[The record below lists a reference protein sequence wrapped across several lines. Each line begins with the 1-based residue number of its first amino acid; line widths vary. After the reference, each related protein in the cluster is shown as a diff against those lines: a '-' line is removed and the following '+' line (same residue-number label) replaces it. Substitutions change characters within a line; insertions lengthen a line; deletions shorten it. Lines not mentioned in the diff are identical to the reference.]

1 MPFSWTRQSL
11 FVASVVLL
19 QAGAGHAVAQADL
32 GLRRGQEI
40 REDATSSVVRPVRP
54 VGRGFRDLEPVDD
67 EAAPLPPRRRRAQ
80 PDSPS
85 PAAQTARLPSI
96 RYVVFEQPLEA
107 VVSEVGRL
115 GGYAVTTTREVRGK
129 VPPGR
134 LEGRA
139 DDILDSLRR
148 KHGLVTMRDGPQLFV
163 AAESESQ
170 TRLMRMGAESPARV
184 REVLRGLAVDDLPRR
199 VTVDEGTGL
208 IQLQAPPLI
217 LERIETILGNAA
229 RSPAAAEAGITVI
242 RFGRRS
248 AE

>member
-1 MPFSWTRQSL
+1 MMPFSWTRHSL
-11 FVASVVLL
+11 FAAGAVLL
-19 QAGAGHAVAQADL
+19 QAAAGHAFAQADL
-32 GLRRGQEI
+32 GLRRGEEM
-40 REDATSSVVRPVRP
+40 REDVTSSVVRPARTMA
-54 VGRGFRDLEPVDD
+54 RGFRDLEPADD
-67 EAAPLPPRRRRAQ
+67 GAASAPRARRAQ
-80 PDSPS
+80 PESAS
-85 PAAQTARLPSI
+85 SAAQAARSPSI
-96 RYVVFEQPLEA
+96 RYVVFEQPLDA
-107 VVSEVGRL
+107 VVTEVGRL

-139 DDILDSLRR
+139 DDILDGLRR

-170 TRLMRMGAESPARV
+170 TRVMRMGAESPARV
-184 REVLRGLAVDDLPRR
+184 REVLRGLAVDDLQRR

-208 IQLQAPPLI
+208 IHMQAPPLI
-217 LERIETILGNAA
+217 LERIETILGNAS